1 MVDLSDVRYI
11 KRIVIGSS
19 NPSRMQTE
27 QELAQSQA
35 LLNRCLNESP
45 RGSIVG
51 IERSFTLLQLGEHQV
66 VMQWLCYHVGFAL
79 RPLCLQEQP

>member
-35 LLNRCLNESP
+35 LLNRCLYESP

-66 VMQWLCYHVGFAL
+66 VMQWLCYHVGFAR
-79 RPLCLQEQP
+79 RPVWLQEQP